1 MNKGVWLHLAALL
14 GGGLI
19 WAFVA
24 QAAGKREAWDSPLYF
39 TVAIPATC
47 ALAMALAFLAPAK
60 PWRWGLLPMAGQ
72 FLWMLLTQGAGN
84 LLPLGVI
91 VFGVFSIPSIIA
103 ACIVASIRTR
113 SAARG
118 EG

>member
-1 MNKGVWLHLAALL
+1 MKRGPWLYLAALV

-24 QAAGKREAWDSPLYF
+24 QASGRREAWDSPLYF
-39 TVAIPATC
+39 TVVIPAWC
-47 ALAMALAFLAPAK
+47 ALAMVLAWLEPAR
-60 PWRWGLLPMAGQ
+60 PWRWALLPMVGQ
-72 FLWMLLTQGAGN
+72 FLWMLLKQGAGN

-91 VFGVFSIPSIIA
+91 VFLVFSIPSLIA
-103 ACIVASIRTR
+103 ARVVASIRTR
-113 SAARG
+113 PAARG

>member
-24 QAAGKREAWDSPLYF
+24 QAAGKREAWDSGLYF

-47 ALAMALAFLAPAK
+47 ALAMVLAYFDPAK
-60 PWRWGLLPMAGQ
+60 AWRWGVLPMAGQ
-72 FLWMLLTQGAGN
+72 LLWLLLTQGVGN
-84 LLPLGVI
+84 LLPLGLV
-91 VFGVFSIPSIIA
+91 VFGIFSIPSIIA
-103 ACIVASIRTR
+103 ARVVATIRTR